1 MAEVLSAA
9 LVRLGRT
16 IATVSKGLRNALITN
31 QNWLIL
37 LLFIA
42 DVSFRL
48 PLALSLALQGD
59 SATHALVGEQIVAT
73 GRLPDQIPYFVA
85 DPGKGWPVAYP
96 QFFFVLLAG
105 GYAVAG
111 EAGLKAISPLL
122 GSLTVVFLFVF
133 ARRLYGVKV
142 AALSAIVL
150 MGERHLFIV
159 TIETLMESAVALFTL
174 VAFFEFHYYIEK
186 RRNRDLLGAIAGLAL
201 LLSTKQ
207 QAYVA
212 ILSLVLTTPLLAAFF
227 RLHRERKP
235 AGWSFPFRAA
245 LATII
250 GALLIASPWL
260 VLQIQT
266 AGTVD
271 YPPGLAITH
280 SFMTPKWTV
289 DPDSMQVLNSIRA
302 VVFYVPP
309 EQAAGFL
316 VYLQFYTAPIPFLFV
331 IAITTVVGYLA
342 IALDRTKRIFAI
354 LLSANQVTYVFLLWY
369 WALPWRYLVAVAVFS
384 ALPAGL
390 GAFRII
396 ELAGKF
402 ALRSRIRP
410 VKALESYRVI
420 SLSLVLFLV
429 VVPTVVN
436 LEANRNQAL
445 IGNQSTTGGIFWGR
459 MEYVKEAGAWI
470 ERNTNDS
477 ALILGDRWPEVAYY
491 SHRRVIALSELGGHD
506 LPLIYSSW
514 DPAEAK
520 AILNYYGITHIWI
533 SQLQI
538 DRSWYEW
545 IPRHGLIDYVDY
557 SPLFL
562 KVYQNPLITIY
573 EVESNTTLPADLPLQ
588 LYANRFG
595 DYDDFYVASA
605 VTADSADRWNLTR
618 GVGVTLPPGRLA
630 YMDVWIDP
638 IRTEQ
643 VFGRLDVNGS
653 LFLFYRDNSVGNVNV
668 TVRHG
673 PNETYVSAG
682 TFQANGTGNLAVAQI
697 RLANLGASIFPL
709 NRWNAIVFRFDSTGS
724 AVLFTGAAFVAG
736 DVTPSQVQWLTANPL
751 GAYR

>member
-1 MAEVLSAA
+1 MAEVSNAA
-9 LVRLGRT
+9 LVRLERT
-16 IATVSKGLRNALITN
+16 IATVSKGLRNALIAN

-73 GRLPDQIPYFVA
+73 GRLPNQIPYFVT

-235 AGWSFPFRAA
+235 VGWSFPFRAA
-245 LATII
+245 VATII

-271 YPPGLAITH
+271 YPPGLSITQ
-280 SFMTPKWTV
+280 SFMTPKWTL
-289 DPDSMQVLNSIRA
+289 DPDSMRVLNSIRA

-331 IAITTVVGYLA
+331 IAIT
-342 IALDRTKRIFAI
+342 
-354 LLSANQVTYVFLLWY
+354 
-369 WALPWRYLVAVAVFS
+369 
-384 ALPAGL
+384 
-390 GAFRII
+390 
-396 ELAGKF
+396 
-402 ALRSRIRP
+402 
-410 VKALESYRVI
+410 
-420 SLSLVLFLV
+420 
-429 VVPTVVN
+429 TVVN

-557 SPLFL
+557 SPLFQ

-573 EVESNTTLPADLPLQ
+573 EVESNATIPANLPLQ

-618 GVGVTLPPGRLA
+618 GVGVTLAPGLPA

-638 IRTEQ
+638 IRPNP

-653 LFLFYRDNSVGNVNV
+653 LFLFYRDNSVGSVNV
-668 TVRHG
+668 TLRRA
-673 PNETYVSAG
+673 PNETYGSAT
-682 TFQANGTGNLAVAQI
+682 TFQTNGTGNLAVAQI
-697 RLANLGASIFPL
+697 RLANLGAFIFPL
-709 NRWNAIVFRFDSTGS
+709 NRWNAIVFRFSATGS

>member
-1 MAEVLSAA
+1 MAEVSNAA
-9 LVRLGRT
+9 LVRLERT

-73 GRLPDQIPYFVA
+73 GRLSNQIPYFVT

-159 TIETLMESAVALFTL
+159 TIETLMDSAVALFTL

-201 LLSTKQ
+201 LLSSKQ

-227 RLHRERKP
+227 RIHRERKP

-245 LATII
+245 FATII

-271 YPPGLAITH
+271 YPPGLSIMQR
-280 SFMTPKWTV
+280 FMTPKWTV
-289 DPDSMQVLNSIRA
+289 DPNSMQVLNSIRA

-316 VYLQFYTAPIPFLFV
+316 VYLQFYTAPVPFLFV
-331 IAITTVVGYLA
+331 IAITTVV
-342 IALDRTKRIFAI
+342 
-354 LLSANQVTYVFLLWY
+354 
-369 WALPWRYLVAVAVFS
+369 
-384 ALPAGL
+384 
-390 GAFRII
+390 
-396 ELAGKF
+396 
-402 ALRSRIRP
+402 
-410 VKALESYRVI
+410 
-420 SLSLVLFLV
+420 
-429 VVPTVVN
+429 N
-436 LEANRNQAL
+436 LEANRSQAL

-514 DPAEAK
+514 NPAEAK

-533 SQLQI
+533 SHLQL
-538 DRSWYEW
+538 DRSWYER

-557 SPLFL
+557 SPLFQ
-562 KVYQNPLITIY
+562 KVYQHPLITIY
-573 EVESNTTLPADLPLQ
+573 EVESNATTPANLPLQ

-618 GVGVTLPPGRLA
+618 GVGVTLAPGLPA

-653 LFLFYRDNSVGNVNV
+653 LFLFYRDNSVRNVNV
-668 TVRHG
+668 TVRPG

>member
-1 MAEVLSAA
+1 MAEVSNAA
-9 LVRLGRT
+9 LVRLERT
-16 IATVSKGLRNALITN
+16 IATVSKGLRNALIAN

-73 GRLPDQIPYFVA
+73 GRLPDQIPYFVT

-105 GYAVAG
+105 GYAIAG

-150 MGERHLFIV
+150 MGERHLFVV

-271 YPPGLAITH
+271 YPPGLSITQ

-302 VVFYVPP
+302 VVFYVAP

-331 IAITTVVGYLA
+331 I
-342 IALDRTKRIFAI
+342 
-354 LLSANQVTYVFLLWY
+354 
-369 WALPWRYLVAVAVFS
+369 
-384 ALPAGL
+384 
-390 GAFRII
+390 
-396 ELAGKF
+396 
-402 ALRSRIRP
+402 
-410 VKALESYRVI
+410 
-420 SLSLVLFLV
+420 

-520 AILNYYGITHIWI
+520 AILNYYGITHIWL

-557 SPLFL
+557 SPLFQ

>member
-1 MAEVLSAA
+1 MAEVSNAA
-9 LVRLGRT
+9 LVRLERT

-73 GRLPDQIPYFVA
+73 GRLSNQIPYFVT

-105 GYAVAG
+105 GYAIAG

-150 MGERHLFIV
+150 MGERHLFVV

-235 AGWSFPFRAA
+235 VGWSFPFRAA
-245 LATII
+245 VATII

-271 YPPGLAITH
+271 YPPGLSITQ
-280 SFMTPKWTV
+280 SFMTPKWTL
-289 DPDSMQVLNSIRA
+289 DPDSMRVLNSIPA
-302 VVFYVPP
+302 V
-309 EQAAGFL
+309 
-316 VYLQFYTAPIPFLFV
+316 
-331 IAITTVVGYLA
+331 
-342 IALDRTKRIFAI
+342 
-354 LLSANQVTYVFLLWY
+354 
-369 WALPWRYLVAVAVFS
+369 
-384 ALPAGL
+384 L

-477 ALILGDRWPEVAYY
+477 ALILGDRWPEVEHNSTRGPTSATLREPV
-491 SHRRVIALSELGGHD
+491 RRLRRLLRRECRDGRLRGSM
-506 LPLIYSSW
+506 
-514 DPAEAK
+514 
-520 AILNYYGITHIWI
+520 
-533 SQLQI
+533 
-538 DRSWYEW
+538 
-545 IPRHGLIDYVDY
+545 
-557 SPLFL
+557 
-562 KVYQNPLITIY
+562 
-573 EVESNTTLPADLPLQ
+573 ESNE
-588 LYANRFG
+588 RRRG
-595 DYDDFYVASA
+595 D
-605 VTADSADRWNLTR
+605 
-618 GVGVTLPPGRLA
+618 PPSR
-630 YMDVWIDP
+630 
-638 IRTEQ
+638 
-643 VFGRLDVNGS
+643 
-653 LFLFYRDNSVGNVNV
+653 
-668 TVRHG
+668 
-673 PNETYVSAG
+673 SAG
-682 TFQANGTGNLAVAQI
+682 VHGCV
-697 RLANLGASIFPL
+697 
-709 NRWNAIVFRFDSTGS
+709 D
-724 AVLFTGAAFVAG
+724 
-736 DVTPSQVQWLTANPL
+736 
-751 GAYR
+751 

>member
-1 MAEVLSAA
+1 MAEVLNAA

-16 IATVSKGLRNALITN
+16 IATVSKGVRNALITN

-73 GRLPDQIPYFVA
+73 GRLPNQIPYFVT

-105 GYAVAG
+105 GYAIAG

-150 MGERHLFIV
+150 MGERHLFVV

-212 ILSLVLTTPLLAAFF
+212 ILALVLTTPLLAAFF

-245 LATII
+245 VATII

-271 YPPGLAITH
+271 YPPGLSITQ
-280 SFMTPKWTV
+280 SFMTPKWTL
-289 DPDSMQVLNSIRA
+289 DPDSMRVLNSIRA

-331 IAITTVVGYLA
+331 IAIT
-342 IALDRTKRIFAI
+342 
-354 LLSANQVTYVFLLWY
+354 
-369 WALPWRYLVAVAVFS
+369 
-384 ALPAGL
+384 
-390 GAFRII
+390 
-396 ELAGKF
+396 
-402 ALRSRIRP
+402 
-410 VKALESYRVI
+410 
-420 SLSLVLFLV
+420 
-429 VVPTVVN
+429 TVVN

-538 DRSWYEW
+538 DRSW
-545 IPRHGLIDYVDY
+545 
-557 SPLFL
+557 
-562 KVYQNPLITIY
+562 
-573 EVESNTTLPADLPLQ
+573 
-588 LYANRFG
+588 
-595 DYDDFYVASA
+595 
-605 VTADSADRWNLTR
+605 
-618 GVGVTLPPGRLA
+618 
-630 YMDVWIDP
+630 DVWIDP

>member
-1 MAEVLSAA
+1 MAEVSNAA
-9 LVRLGRT
+9 LVRLERT
-16 IATVSKGLRNALITN
+16 IATVSKGLRNALIAN

-73 GRLPDQIPYFVA
+73 GRLPNQIPYFVT

-235 AGWSFPFRAA
+235 VGWSFPFRAA
-245 LATII
+245 VATII

-271 YPPGLAITH
+271 YPPGLSITQ
-280 SFMTPKWTV
+280 SFMTPRWTL
-289 DPDSMQVLNSIRA
+289 DPDSMRVLKSIR
-302 VVFYVPP
+302 
-309 EQAAGFL
+309 
-316 VYLQFYTAPIPFLFV
+316 
-331 IAITTVVGYLA
+331 
-342 IALDRTKRIFAI
+342 
-354 LLSANQVTYVFLLWY
+354 
-369 WALPWRYLVAVAVFS
+369 
-384 ALPAGL
+384 AGL

-410 VKALESYRVI
+410 VKDLESYRVI

-557 SPLFL
+557 SPLFQ

-618 GVGVTLPPGRLA
+618 GVGVTLPPGLPA

-638 IRTEQ
+638 IRPNP

-653 LFLFYRDNSVGNVNV
+653 LFLFYRDNSVGSVNV
-668 TVRHG
+668 TLRRA
-673 PNETYVSAG
+673 PNETYGSAT
-682 TFQANGTGNLAVAQI
+682 TFQTNGTGNLAVAQI
-697 RLANLGASIFPL
+697 RLANLGAFIFPL
-709 NRWNAIVFRFDSTGS
+709 NRWNAIVFRFSATGS

>member
-1 MAEVLSAA
+1 MAEVSNAA
-9 LVRLGRT
+9 LVRLERT

-73 GRLPDQIPYFVA
+73 GRLPNQIPYFVT

-133 ARRLYGVKV
+133 SRRLYGVKV

-212 ILSLVLTTPLLAAFF
+212 ILALVLTTPLLAAFF

-245 LATII
+245 VATII

-271 YPPGLAITH
+271 YPPGLSITQ
-280 SFMTPKWTV
+280 SFMTPKWTL
-289 DPDSMQVLNSIRA
+289 DPDSMRVLNSIRA
-302 VVFYVPP
+302 
-309 EQAAGFL
+309 
-316 VYLQFYTAPIPFLFV
+316 
-331 IAITTVVGYLA
+331 
-342 IALDRTKRIFAI
+342 
-354 LLSANQVTYVFLLWY
+354 
-369 WALPWRYLVAVAVFS
+369 
-384 ALPAGL
+384 
-390 GAFRII
+390 
-396 ELAGKF
+396 
-402 ALRSRIRP
+402 

-520 AILNYYGITHIWI
+520 AILNYYGITYIWI

-643 VFGRLDVNGS
+643 VFGRLDVN
-653 LFLFYRDNSVGNVNV
+653 
-668 TVRHG
+668 
-673 PNETYVSAG
+673 
-682 TFQANGTGNLAVAQI
+682 
-697 RLANLGASIFPL
+697 
-709 NRWNAIVFRFDSTGS
+709 
-724 AVLFTGAAFVAG
+724 
-736 DVTPSQVQWLTANPL
+736 
-751 GAYR
+751 

>member
-1 MAEVLSAA
+1 MAEVSNAA
-9 LVRLGRT
+9 LVRLERT
-16 IATVSKGLRNALITN
+16 IATVSKGLRNALIAN

-73 GRLPDQIPYFVA
+73 GRLPNQIPYFVT

-150 MGERHLFIV
+150 MGERHLFVV

-271 YPPGLAITH
+271 YPPGLSITQ

-302 VVFYVPP
+302 VVFYVAP

-331 IAITTVVGYLA
+331 IAITTVVGYLV

-354 LLSANQVTYVFLLWY
+354 VLSANIRIPPLVLGSSL
-369 WALPWRYLVAVAVFS
+369 ALS
-384 ALPAGL
+384 C
-390 GAFRII
+390 
-396 ELAGKF
+396 
-402 ALRSRIRP
+402 RSRGLFSLTGRP
-410 VKALESYRVI
+410 RGLSHHRVGGQVCPPEPNPARKGSGIVPGHFFEPCPVPRRRPDRGEPGGESK
-420 SLSLVLFLV
+420 
-429 VVPTVVN
+429 P
-436 LEANRNQAL
+436 
-445 IGNQSTTGGIFWGR
+445 
-459 MEYVKEAGAWI
+459 
-470 ERNTNDS
+470 S
-477 ALILGDRWPEVAYY
+477 A
-491 SHRRVIALSELGGHD
+491 HRQ
-506 LPLIYSSW
+506 P
-514 DPAEAK
+514 
-520 AILNYYGITHIWI
+520 
-533 SQLQI
+533 I
-538 DRSWYEW
+538 D
-545 IPRHGLIDYVDY
+545 
-557 SPLFL
+557 
-562 KVYQNPLITIY
+562 
-573 EVESNTTLPADLPLQ
+573 
-588 LYANRFG
+588 
-595 DYDDFYVASA
+595 
-605 VTADSADRWNLTR
+605 DRWNFLGKD
-618 GVGVTLPPGRLA
+618 GVREGSG
-630 YMDVWIDP
+630 
-638 IRTEQ
+638 
-643 VFGRLDVNGS
+643 GLD
-653 LFLFYRDNSVGNVNV
+653 
-668 TVRHG
+668 
-673 PNETYVSAG
+673 
-682 TFQANGTGNLAVAQI
+682 
-697 RLANLGASIFPL
+697 
-709 NRWNAIVFRFDSTGS
+709 
-724 AVLFTGAAFVAG
+724 
-736 DVTPSQVQWLTANPL
+736 
-751 GAYR
+751 